1 MPSAAPAAST
11 RNVAG
16 AWNLTTNVESSA
28 VEAFSGLQLGYAIQL
43 TQQGDRVHGTG
54 RKITEN
60 GTAIGSQAQTP
71 ITMDGTIKGDR
82 LTLTFTEKGTQRES
96 QGKFVLLAD
105 EGTLRGRFSSTAAQS
120 SGTVEAHR
128 AAGAR

>member
-1 MPSAAPAAST
+1 MS
-11 RNVAG
+11 G
-16 AWNLTTNVESSA
+16 AWSFTTNVESTSLA
-28 VEAFSGLQLGYAIQL
+28 AFTGLRLGYEIQL
-43 TQQGDRVHGTG
+43 TQKGDHVSGIG
-54 RKITEN
+54 RKIAEN
-60 GTAIGSQAQTP
+60 GKPIGSPAQTP
-71 ITMDGTIKGDR
+71 ITLDGTIKGDR
-82 LTLTFTEKGTQRES
+82 LTLTFTEKGTQRDS

>member
-1 MPSAAPAAST
+1 LS
-11 RNVAG
+11 
-16 AWNLTTNVESSA
+16 TNVESTNL
-28 VEAFSGLQLGYAIQL
+28 EAFSGLRLGYEIQL
-43 TQQGDRVHGTG
+43 TQKGDHVSGTG

-60 GTAIGSQAQTP
+60 GKAIGSPAQTP
-71 ITMDGTIKGDR
+71 ITLEGTIKGDR
-82 LTLTFTEKGTQRES
+82 LTLTFTEKGTQRDS

-128 AAGAR
+128 AAGTR